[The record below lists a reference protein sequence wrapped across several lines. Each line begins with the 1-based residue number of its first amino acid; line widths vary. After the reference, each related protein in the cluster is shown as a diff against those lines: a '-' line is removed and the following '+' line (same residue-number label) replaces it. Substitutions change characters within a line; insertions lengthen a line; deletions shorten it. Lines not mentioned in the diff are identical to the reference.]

1 MHHKIIIII
10 IIITINFI
18 IIIIVIIIVIIIII
32 IIIIIIPL
40 TIITVNIDFNINIVE
55 NQSPS
60 VVNLN
65 DQHTLQQP
73 DRLVT
78 DHDEQM
84 QRNKNSGNNEVQC
97 HCGKLCKGDRGLR
110 ASQRFCQI
118 SDDSELR

>member
-10 IIITINFI
+10 IIIITISFII

-32 IIIIIIPL
+32 IVIPL

-60 VVNLN
+60 VVSLN